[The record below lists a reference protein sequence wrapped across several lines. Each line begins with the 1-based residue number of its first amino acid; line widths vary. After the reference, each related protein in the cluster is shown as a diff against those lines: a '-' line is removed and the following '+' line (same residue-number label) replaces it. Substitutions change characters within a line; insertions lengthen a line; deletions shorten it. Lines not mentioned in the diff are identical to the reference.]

1 MWTTTSYY
9 SYSPTAIATF
19 KFSSL
24 LPQIIEEEGKP
35 FFYFIFFCYYT
46 FHKPPYN
53 FMWVCSMKN
62 YISDS
67 VRFILGSSTITIH
80 KKNFFWAQHLFD
92 SFIFIESIYVS
103 TIYIWVESWPM
114 FLLDSSSASEGYSRF
129 FSFIQSQETKI
140 KICNGGH
147 IIIILY

>member
-35 FFYFIFFCYYT
+35 FFYFYFFCYYT

-67 VRFILGSSTITIH
+67 VRFILVVLLPST
-80 KKNFFWAQHLFD
+80 KKNFFWAQQLFD

-103 TIYIWVESWPM
+103 TIYIYELSLGQCSCSIHQVRVKDIHV
-114 FLLDSSSASEGYSRF
+114 FFFHSSKAKKQKSKYVMVC
-129 FSFIQSQETKI
+129 T
-140 KICNGGH
+140 
-147 IIIILY
+147 

>member
-35 FFYFIFFCYYT
+35 FFYFYFFCYYT

-53 FMWVCSMKN
+53 FMWVCLMKN

-67 VRFILGSSTITIH
+67 VRFIPGSSTITIH
-80 KKNFFWAQHLFD
+80 TKKLFLSTAPVWFIHFYRIYLCIYYIYMSWVLANVPARFIKCEWRIFTFF
-92 SFIFIESIYVS
+92 FIH
-103 TIYIWVESWPM
+103 PKPRNKNQNM
-114 FLLDSSSASEGYSRF
+114 
-129 FSFIQSQETKI
+129 
-140 KICNGGH
+140 
-147 IIIILY
+147 

>member
-35 FFYFIFFCYYT
+35 FFIFFCYYT

-67 VRFILGSSTITIH
+67 VRFILVVLLVST
-80 KKNFFWAQHLFD
+80 KKNFFWAQQLFD
-92 SFIFIESIYVS
+92 SFIFIESIYVFYYKY
-103 TIYIWVESWPM
+103 IYELSLGQCSCSIHQVRVK
-114 FLLDSSSASEGYSRF
+114 DIHVF
-129 FSFIQSQETKI
+129 FFFIHPKPRN
-140 KICNGGH
+140 KNRNM
-147 IIIILY
+147 

>member
-35 FFYFIFFCYYT
+35 FLFYFFCYYT

-80 KKNFFWAQHLFD
+80 KKKLFL
-92 SFIFIESIYVS
+92 SIAAVWFIHFYRIYLCIYY
-103 TIYIWVESWPM
+103 IYIWVESWPM

-129 FSFIQSQETKI
+129 FFIHPKPRN
-140 KICNGGH
+140 KNRNM
-147 IIIILY
+147 

>member
-1 MWTTTSYY
+1 MWTTTYYY

-35 FFYFIFFCYYT
+35 FFYFYFFCYYT

-80 KKNFFWAQHLFD
+80 KKK
-92 SFIFIESIYVS
+92 
-103 TIYIWVESWPM
+103 
-114 FLLDSSSASEGYSRF
+114 F
-129 FSFIQSQETKI
+129 FSEHSTCLIHSFLQNLSMYL
-140 KICNGGH
+140 
-147 IIIILY
+147 LYIYELSLGQCSCSIHQVRVKDIHVFFHSSKAKKQKS